1 MKFKNNDK
9 LVATIFC
16 LIIVSIRAFAE
27 GINPV
32 EIFLPA
38 LVSAGSTQP
47 CVVTVEGAGT
57 AHLHSIPAGVVDIDV
72 PVQPGTNYVNV
83 AFSASYIGA
92 VTVYATMDG
101 SNQVVG
107 TTTIV
112 LPY

>member
-1 MKFKNNDK
+1 MTFVNFRKIVTTTF
-9 LVATIFC
+9 LLSVTI
-16 LIIVSIRAFAE
+16 ISAFGE
-27 GINPV
+27 GIRPTD
-32 EIFLPA
+32 IFLPA